1 MHIPALYLCALVS
14 RKLLIALPVIAVVVV
29 LVILKAGSA
38 PSNIAEQKPLANES
52 LTTLEMFERGI
63 LTHVIETRF
72 EGSVVEIRRGE
83 TAEIPF
89 TIIHHSHVWWE
100 PVTVKDFYN
109 RFANYSPSGQEI
121 VITSVSYSPT
131 SVFLWGNESE
141 TATMRVSIPEA
152 MPDEMLNRTVIIMAS
167 FTFETWHSYDISKKT
182 GYVKVK
188 ILPDD
193 VSVDH

>member
-14 RKLLIALPVIAVVVV
+14 RKWLIAFPVIAIVAV
-29 LVILKAGSA
+29 LVIMKAGSG
-38 PSNIAEQKPLANES
+38 PSNIAVQELPADES
-52 LTTLEMFERGI
+52 LTTLEMFERRM

-72 EGSVVEIRRGE
+72 EGGVVEIRRGE

-100 PVTVKDFYN
+100 PVTVKGFYN

-131 SVFLWGNESE
+131 SVFLWGNASE
-141 TATMRVSIPEA
+141 TATMKVLIPEA
-152 MPDEMLNRTVIIMAS
+152 MPDEMLGRTAIIMAS
-167 FTFETWHSYDISKKT
+167 FTFETWYSYDISKKT
-182 GYVKVK
+182 GYVEVK
-188 ILPDD
+188 IVP
-193 VSVDH
+193 